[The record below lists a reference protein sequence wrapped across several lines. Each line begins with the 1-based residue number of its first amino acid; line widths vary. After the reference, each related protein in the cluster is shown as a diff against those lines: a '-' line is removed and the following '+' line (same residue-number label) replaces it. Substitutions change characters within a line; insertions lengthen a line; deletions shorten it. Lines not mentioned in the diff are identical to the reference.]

1 MNLAGIEVIELCI
14 CLFQRLGFLTVLI
27 PETMM
32 QPDFKRVR
40 AKCLTRFF
48 VHSSSDNLA
57 MCARVERTLNQKSTR
72 SRFANSDFGNVL
84 QVLFNLLNNLANRFM
99 TFNSD
104 LEYQGNKFAD

>member
-1 MNLAGIEVIELCI
+1 
-14 CLFQRLGFLTVLI
+14 
-27 PETMM
+27 M

-40 AKCLTRFF
+40 AKCLTRFL
-48 VHSSSDNLA
+48 VHSSSGTLA